1 MSTFPPPPPSNFQKF
16 LGSVRLMSR
25 VLIQPINCTAGS
37 TVLEHAQGR
46 RFYSPY
52 QNPLLYTR
60 HGIWHNDHSLIPN
73 CNLLLAAIHFYLICS
88 GLQRLR
94 LTVRRKAW
102 ISLYQHSSTS
112 CGVWQG
118 PCRLHDPRQA
128 TPATQVLWSQAAP
141 TRGFLL
147 YFFLNIQELSSELR
161 LANLKGY
168 PLVPYTRTTDF
179 MYQYIL
185 NVE

>member
-179 MYQYIL
+179 MYL